1 MGLLSKG
8 SIEKMKIESFPS
20 RMWQRLGGSRL
31 GRWVFSKAV
40 CWRVPYFSSISP
52 FFIEYNKNRV
62 KVGMNKS
69 KKVTNHIGT
78 IHVIAIA
85 NLCELAAGT
94 LMEGFLDPSLRW
106 IPKGMNIKYIKKAN
120 STLNATAVMPNDI
133 RKNEVCDII
142 VPVIVTDE
150 NQIEVV
156 RADIIMYLTP
166 NKS

>member
-1 MGLLSKG
+1 MS
-8 SIEKMKIESFPS
+8 
-20 RMWQRLGGSRL
+20 
-31 GRWVFSKAV
+31 
-40 CWRVPYFSSISP
+40 
-52 FFIEYNKNRV
+52 
-62 KVGMNKS
+62 KS

-94 LMEGFLDPSLRW
+94 LMEGFLHPSLRW

-120 STLNATAVMPNDI
+120 STLNATATMPSDI
-133 RKNEVCDII
+133 KENEVRDVII
-142 VPVIVTDE
+142 PVVVIDE

-166 NKS
+166 KKS

>member
-1 MGLLSKG
+1 MGLPRKG
-8 SIEKMKIESFPS
+8 LIEKMKIESFPS
-20 RMWQRLGGSRL
+20 KMWQRLGGSRL

-52 FFIEYNKNRV
+52 FFIEYNKNSV
-62 KVGMNKS
+62 KVGMSKS

-94 LMEGFLDPSLRW
+94 LMEGFLHPSLRW

-120 STLNATAVMPNDI
+120 STLNATATMPNDI
-133 RKNEVCDII
+133 KENEVRDVII
-142 VPVIVTDE
+142 PVVVIDE

-166 NKS
+166 KKS